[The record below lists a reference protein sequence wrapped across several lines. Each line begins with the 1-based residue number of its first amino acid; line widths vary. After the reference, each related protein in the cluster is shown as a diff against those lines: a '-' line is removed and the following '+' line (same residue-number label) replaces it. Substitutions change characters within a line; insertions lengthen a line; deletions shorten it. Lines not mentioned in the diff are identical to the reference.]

1 MLFRARIEIG
11 DMVFTALASYTRK
24 KSIKKYTETAEI
36 ELPKKIRF
44 VSSGQPNSMYE
55 PFKTAN
61 DYIKV
66 GTPVTIYLGYDDV
79 LLKRF
84 EGYVS
89 EGIEPSI
96 PIVVKC
102 EDEMWQLKRKK
113 VSVSLQDTSI
123 SAIVKE
129 IAGDYD
135 TDVLDA
141 DIGDFS
147 MKNTTAVK
155 VLQELKKRFG
165 VYSYF
170 IGKTLIVGKPFTNK
184 IVNALPT
191 KSFQFAENIIDS
203 SLKFRSAED
212 VKLKVKAVSIKP
224 DNSKIEVTVGDID
237 GDERTLHYFDL
248 SKTELQ
254 KRAERDLDKFQVDG
268 YEGSITSFGFPT
280 VEIGQKV
287 NIIDTSYD
295 KRNSTHY
302 TEEIE
307 ETVKTG
313 FRLKTTVGR
322 KVD

>member
-1 MLFRARIEIG
+1 MLFRVRIEI
-11 DMVFTALASYTRK
+11 DTMVFKAVASVTRK
-24 KSIKKYTETAEI
+24 KSIKNFTETATI
-36 ELPKKIRF
+36 EFPKKIRF
-44 VSSGQPNSMYE
+44 VSNGKPDSMYQ

-66 GTPVTIYLGYDDV
+66 GMPVTIYMGYDNV

-84 EGYVS
+84 SGYVS
-89 EGIEPSI
+89 EGVEPSL
-96 PIVVKC
+96 PPVVKC

-113 VSVSLQDTSI
+113 VSVSLQDTTIQEIVDTI
-123 SAIVKE
+123 SSGFAS
-129 IAGDYD
+129 
-135 TDVLDA
+135 DVLDA
-141 DIGDFS
+141 AVGDFS

-170 IGKTLIVGKPFTNK
+170 IGDTLIVGKPYTNK
-184 IVNALPT
+184 KVIDLKT
-191 KSFQFAENIIDS
+191 RTFQFGKNIIES
-203 SLKFRSAED
+203 NLKYRSKDEVQLR
-212 VKLKVKAVSIKP
+212 VKGVSIQP
-224 DNSKIEVTVGDID
+224 DNSKIEVTEGDDD

-248 SKTELQ
+248 SKSELQ
-254 KRAERDLDKFQVDG
+254 MAVKRDLDKFRVDG
-268 YEGSITSFGFPT
+268 YEGSITSFGFPV

-287 NIIDTSYD
+287 AIIDTSYD

-302 TEEIE
+302 ADEIE

-313 FRLKTTVGR
+313 YRLKTTVGR